1 MTAVIGMLNKKGV
14 AIAADSAVTR
24 TRGGDQKVTKNGNK
38 MVRVSDVIPVSVMI
52 TGNALFIRNP
62 WDIIVRKYRQE
73 RGNIY
78 HSSVEDSMRDLLDYI
93 SLNDAFWNSGNEE
106 QLLKSMVES
115 FMDKLNWNIDFEAKK
130 TDDQGN
136 IKRPKL
142 FVKET
147 LKTLKSAQKF
157 YASKNEGAE
166 KYDFEKFQSLIS
178 PIVNSYLNDTEDEPF
193 DSEILKSFKDYF
205 NEIREDLLKAL
216 YGYLTYTKGD
226 ASATLIFTGYGKND
240 LYPSLVAID
249 INEGFDHHINWEIT
263 QKVNIDDNTPA
274 AICPFAQTDVITSLL
289 TGASFKWLNSMDR
302 EFETL
307 YNPSVFLNYPIEDHF
322 ENPEMSELNSIIS
335 QNLSMRRRKMINK
348 MRDENKA
355 AWVKDLEE
363 YDIKSM
369 AELALTLV
377 DLTGLQRILTFQQEG
392 VGGDID
398 IAVITKT
405 DGFTWLNRKSWYH
418 HKDIGGRYGSMGV

>member
-38 MVRVSDVIPVSVMI
+38 MIRVSDVVPVSVMI
-52 TGNALFIRNP
+52 TGNAMFIDNP
-62 WDIIVRKYRQE
+62 WDIIVRKYRKE
-73 RGNIY
+73 RGALL
-78 HSSVEDSMRDLLDYI
+78 HPSVEATMRDLLSYI
-93 SLNDAFWNSGNEE
+93 SNKDSLWNTANEE
-106 QLLKSMVES
+106 IQLKRMVES
-115 FMDKLNWNIDFEAKK
+115 FMDKLKWNIDFEAKK
-130 TDDQGN
+130 TDDKGK

-147 LKTLKSAQKF
+147 LKSLKSAQKF
-157 YASKNEGAE
+157 YESKNEGAE
-166 KYDFEKFQSLIS
+166 KYDFEKFKSLIS
-178 PIVNSYLNDTEDEPF
+178 PIVDNYLSDTEADPF
-193 DSEILKSFKDYF
+193 DSEIIKAFKDYIE
-205 NEIREDLLKAL
+205 EIREDLLKAL
-216 YGYLTYTKGD
+216 YGYLTFTKGD
-226 ASATLIFTGYGKND
+226 SSATLVFSGYGKD
-240 LYPSLVAID
+240 EIYPSLIAID

-263 QKVNIDDNTPA
+263 QKVNIDDKTPA

-289 TGASFKWLNSMDR
+289 TGASGKWLNSMDR
-302 EFETL
+302 EVETL
-307 YNPSVFLNYPIEDHF
+307 YDPLVFLNEHIEDPF
-322 ENPEMSELNSIIS
+322 ENPEIMELNSVNS
-335 QNLSMRRRKMINK
+335 NNLSMRRRKMINK

-355 AWVKDLEE
+355 AWVKDLEG
-363 YDIKSM
+363 YDVKSM

-392 VGGDID
+392 VGGDVD